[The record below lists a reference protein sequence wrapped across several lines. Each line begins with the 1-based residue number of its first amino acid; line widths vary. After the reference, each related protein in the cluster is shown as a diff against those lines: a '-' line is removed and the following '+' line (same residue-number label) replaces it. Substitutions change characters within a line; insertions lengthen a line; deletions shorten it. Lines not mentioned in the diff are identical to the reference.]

1 MNLASFAWEAVLFI
15 DCGVPVFR
23 IGAARS
29 YPNQKETGLYF
40 KNGKGENDMKI
51 MKRAAAMLLVMC
63 MVLAWLPGTAWTVS
77 AADTDSGEQS
87 SSADVLAEGS
97 CKSQYTE
104 KELNW
109 TLSTDGVLSISGSGY
124 MESFASLSDAPWYD
138 YADAIREIKIGS
150 EVPNIGSYA
159 FADCKNV
166 RTVDIPASVCS
177 IGEGAFISCSGLES
191 VVLPDTVTVLED
203 DVFRWCTALAQVS
216 FGKNLE
222 EIGSFAFGNCTSLT
236 SITFPDSFSNDWGIS
251 GKIYGKAFAGCTSL
265 KEITFGKF
273 SAPYIS
279 SDAFLDVTA
288 TVHYPEGNE
297 TWLWNWE
304 LQSSNL
310 QNYGGSLTWQP
321 YDVPAV
327 GGICGD
333 DITWSYDDGVL
344 TLTGT
349 GPMYDYWTGAEGYGA
364 AEPWGDY
371 CKQIVTVNLSEGI
384 TTVGAGAF
392 AWCWNLKTVNLPKS
406 LNSIREYAFNNS
418 SVSEIVI
425 PEGTVEIGSYA
436 FDSHYRIGLK
446 NITFPSTLKTVGEGA
461 FYCNGAANIY
471 VPSLEAWCAIEFD
484 PFFATPFE
492 EFGRSNF
499 YVNGELVTDLVI
511 PYGITEIGDSQF
523 CMQGCLT
530 SIQIPDSVTH
540 IGNSAFRANNGGCEK
555 LTEIVFPASVE
566 YIGRGVLHYNGGLKK
581 IVVLNPD
588 CVLDDGSLET
598 DTPAVIYGYSG
609 STAEA
614 YAAANEKEFVALEA
628 YEVIEGANSTVKTGE
643 GLTIRANGD
652 FAKFESVAV
661 DGLTVAPANYTVS
674 EGSTIVTFAPEY
686 LSTLERREHS
696 VTVFFTDGVAET
708 TLTVVCSHANKTEVA
723 PKPATCQQEGS
734 NGYYICQVCGKVF
747 KADGIT
753 ETTVEDEKTPVLAHD
768 MAGATCEKP
777 AACKRE
783 GCDYTEGKALGH
795 SWVDATCQAPKY
807 CDRCQLTQGEPLPHT
822 EGKWQ
827 PDTKEHWK
835 NCASC
840 GTELAGTRQPH
851 TDADADSVCEI
862 CGKAIPVTPA
872 TGDFT
877 NLWMLTG
884 IMLAAMAAATALLAA
899 RKRYGL

>member
-1 MNLASFAWEAVLFI
+1 
-15 DCGVPVFR
+15 
-23 IGAARS
+23 
-29 YPNQKETGLYF
+29 
-40 KNGKGENDMKI
+40 MKI

-63 MVLAWLPGTAWTVS
+63 MMLAWLPRAAWTVS
-77 AADTDSGEQS
+77 AAAADSGEQS

-104 KELNW
+104 EELNW

-124 MESFASLSDAPWYD
+124 MESFKSLSDAPWYD

-177 IGEGAFISCSGLES
+177 IGKGAFFSCSGLES
-191 VVLPDTVTVLED
+191 VVLPDAVTVLED
-203 DVFRWCTALAQVS
+203 DVFAWCTSLAQVTL
-216 FGKNLE
+216 GNNLE

-251 GKIYGKAFAGCTSL
+251 GAIYGKAFAGCTSL

-304 LQSSNL
+304 LQGSKL

-349 GPMYDYWTGAEGYGA
+349 GPMYDYWTGAEDYGA

-371 CKQIVTVNLSEGI
+371 GKQIVTVNVSEGI

-392 AWCWNLKTVNLPKS
+392 AWCSNVETVSLPSS
-406 LNSIREYAFNNS
+406 LTVIGDYAFRNASYTPGKIIENF
-418 SVSEIVI
+418 VI

-436 FDSHYRIGLK
+436 FTRAGINNLTIPTSLRK
-446 NITFPSTLKTVGEGA
+446 VGEGA
-461 FYCNGAANIY
+461 FEWGGAKNIY

-484 PFFATPFE
+484 PFCATPFC
-492 EFGRSNF
+492 EFGESNF
-499 YVNGELVTDLVI
+499 YVNGELVTDLII
-511 PYGITEIGDSQF
+511 PYGITEIGENQF
-523 CMQGCLT
+523 YSYNQFT
-530 SIQIPDSVTH
+530 SIQIPDSVTR
-540 IGNSAFRANNGGCEK
+540 IENGAFRACNYGAEGV
-555 LTEIVFPASVE
+555 TELVFSASVE
-566 YIGRGVLHYNGGLKK
+566 YIGEDVLTRNDGLEK
-581 IVVLNPD
+581 IVILNPQ
-588 CVLDDGSLET
+588 CVLCNNSLET
-598 DTPAVIYGYSG
+598 YGRIPVVIYGYSG

-614 YAAANEKEFVALEA
+614 YAAANGKEFVALEA
-628 YEVIEGANSTVKTGE
+628 YEVIDGANSTVKTGE

-686 LSTLERREHS
+686 LSTLERREHT
-696 VTVFFTDGVAET
+696 VTVFFTDGVADT
-708 TLTVVCSHANKTEVA
+708 TLTVVCAHANKTEAA

-753 ETTVEDEKTPVLAHD
+753 ETTVDDEKTPVLAHD

-783 GCDYTEGKALGH
+783 GCDYTEGEALGH

-807 CDRCQLTQGEPLPHT
+807 CDRCQLTQGDPLPHT
-822 EGKWQ
+822 EGEWQ
-827 PDTKEHWK
+827 PDMKEHWK

-877 NLWMLTG
+877 NLWVLTG